1 MCYGFKLNTTL
12 LNFQCIQTFLVF
24 MMFHFIFSKPY
35 NVEQMCN
42 FTTNVSSNFLLH
54 KLISF
59 IVMHYMST
67 PQKFFNHKTNFWQKE
82 CKEGS
87 HFLHST
93 AQKQIVCSF
102 LDYHDSLSF
111 NQFTVHYLDED
122 LMMRSDVIDCLILT
136 WRYLKFKLEIFR
148 RI

>member
-1 MCYGFKLNTTL
+1 MPREKNALQSAMVLNL
-12 LNFQCIQTFLVF
+12 IQHCKIFQCIQTFLVF
-24 MMFHFIFSKPY
+24 MMLHFIFSKQN

-67 PQKFFNHKTNFWQKE
+67 PQKFFNLKTNFWQKE
-82 CKEGS
+82 CEEGS

-111 NQFTVHYLDED
+111 NQFTVHYFDEH
-122 LMMRSDVIDCLILT
+122 LMMRNDVRNCLILT
-136 WRYLKFKLEIFR
+136 SR
-148 RI
+148 